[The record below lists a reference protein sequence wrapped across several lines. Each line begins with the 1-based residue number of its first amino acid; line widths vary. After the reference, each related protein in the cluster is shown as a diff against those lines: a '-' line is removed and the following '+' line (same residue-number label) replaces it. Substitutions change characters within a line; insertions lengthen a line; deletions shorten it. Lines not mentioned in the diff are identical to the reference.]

1 MSALNSKI
9 IRKFLRLLS
18 ALPFPQSALN
28 SIEQLSALK
37 QGKGWGAGTIREE
50 VDCCISLLSK
60 SPSTIIDIGANK
72 GLYTEELLKRYPESD
87 YFLFEPSTVNSHI
100 LHQKFNRYRNI
111 RIFQEAVSN
120 STGNAKLFSNEEGSG
135 LASLTKRKL
144 DHFGIDMDI
153 EQSIDTIR
161 LDEFLN
167 SNLPAQL
174 IDYVKIDIE
183 GHELDA
189 LNGMGER
196 IRDIKIIQFEFG
208 GCNIDTRTFFQDF
221 WYFFKD
227 NNFRIY
233 RITPTGC
240 NLIPS
245 YRESDEFFSTTNYIA
260 VNNSLVP

>member
-1 MSALNSKI
+1 MNELNSVI
-9 IRKFLRLLS
+9 IRKFRDLLIT
-18 ALPFPQSALN
+18 LPFPQSALN
-28 SIEQLSALK
+28 SIEQLSASK
-37 QGKGWGAGTIREE
+37 QGKGWGSGTIREE
-50 VDCCISLLSK
+50 VNCCISLLSK
-60 SPSTIIDIGANK
+60 VPSTIIDIGANK
-72 GLYTEELLKRYPESD
+72 GMYTEELLKRYPESD
-87 YFLFEPSTVNSHI
+87 YFLFEPSAVNLHI
-100 LHQKFNRYRNI
+100 LQQKFGRHKNI

-120 STGNAKLFSNEEGSG
+120 STGNAKLFSDEEGSG

-144 DHFGIDMDI
+144 DHFGIDMNL
-153 EQSIDTIR
+153 EQSIRTIR

-196 IRDIKIIQFEFG
+196 IKDIKIIQFEFG

-233 RITPTGC
+233 RITPTGS
-240 NLIPS
+240 NPIPT
-245 YRESDEFFSTTNYIA
+245 YRELDEFFSTTNYIA
-260 VNNSLVP
+260 VNNSLAP